1 MGGLWFKVEG
11 DVAFWLGLVKAFK
24 GLLFGMWTVAARFAR
39 RRSASVLVAWIC
51 VPRFHSLLSVSA

>member
-1 MGGLWFKVEG
+1 MVKVEG

-39 RRSASVLVAWIC
+39 RLSFRVGCVDMCPKISQLAIC
-51 VPRFHSLLSVSA
+51 VSLGV